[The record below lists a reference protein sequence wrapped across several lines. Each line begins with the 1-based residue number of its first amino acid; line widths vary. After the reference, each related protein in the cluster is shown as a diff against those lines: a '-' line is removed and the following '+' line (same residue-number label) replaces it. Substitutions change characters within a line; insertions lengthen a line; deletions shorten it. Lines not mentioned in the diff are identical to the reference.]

1 MKLIPCLLA
10 VASLATLASPAQAQ
24 AFTDPLQVTLAG
36 TYSVTRSATG
46 NNFNAITLNGTNQTN
61 VALTWATAPAFTVV
75 STNAAGWSAT
85 LRGPA
90 TGVLTGPAGAAPNTI
105 PINYRFGTGTITP
118 VGASTVINGG
128 VDSNVSGTL
137 ATGAKT
143 VSAPTTALGSWT
155 YRVGSFISSS
165 IPANQRP
172 GTYGGAALLT
182 TTFTNTP

>member
-1 MKLIPCLLA
+1 VKMISYLLA
-10 VASLATLASPAQAQ
+10 AAGLVALSGSASAQP
-24 AFTDPLQVTLAG
+24 FTDPLRVTLTG

-61 VALTWATAPAFTVV
+61 VPLTWATAPAFTVV

-90 TGVLTGPAGAAPNTI
+90 SGVLTGPAGAAPNTI

-155 YRVGSFISSS
+155 YRLGSFISSS

-172 GTYGGAALLT
+172 GTYGGANLLT